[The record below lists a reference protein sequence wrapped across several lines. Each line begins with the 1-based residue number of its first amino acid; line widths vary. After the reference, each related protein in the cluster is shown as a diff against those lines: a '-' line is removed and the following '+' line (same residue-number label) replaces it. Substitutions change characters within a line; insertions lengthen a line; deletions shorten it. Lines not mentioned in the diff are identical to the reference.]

1 MFISLPHLIVRSL
14 SLSHSCFW
22 LTSGE
27 LWRGKNKPVCMYAF
41 YLNWTACEG
50 GVLIERSVVT
60 VHKGKRNALHNTG
73 SVLFPAN
80 TLWKAYFSLSGGEV
94 PLLVGPSHCITVKCK
109 PQLSSAALK
118 TCHGGYLLHWD
129 VNKHN
134 VNTWDY
140 CKTAG
145 TSSRKLWTQWIL
157 LQLFPHRPYNTAVTC
172 FECFS
177 W

>member
-1 MFISLPHLIVRSL
+1 
-14 SLSHSCFW
+14 
-22 LTSGE
+22 
-27 LWRGKNKPVCMYAF
+27 MYAF
-41 YLNWTACEG
+41 YLNWTACAG

-145 TSSRKLWTQWIL
+145 TRSRILWTDLCTAHSGCRYSCFPIGATTRQWHVLNISVGKIKSTTK
-157 LQLFPHRPYNTAVTC
+157 NDCA
-172 FECFS
+172 E
-177 W
+177 